1 MTIDITPKTV
11 LRMATGFEFDGD
23 KTTATTLRALS
34 AALTA
39 SQAETAAAYEAAVGA
54 VRQADADCKGA
65 YGACENIRAL
75 PTTFTDAEMLAAAM
89 QLPEVRALIEAL
101 RSKTIMDPD
110 NSNSTWLDA
119 AARAALAPFKGG
131 E

>member
-1 MTIDITPKTV
+1 MSDCHWPNCGCPKLTNGPWCKATVRPSITWTV
-11 LRMATGFEFDGD
+11 VQPAAAIAALVMRERAAKACDGFCSEC
-23 KTTATTLRALS
+23 ARAL
-34 AALTA
+34 
-39 SQAETAAAYEAAVGA
+39 
-54 VRQADADCKGA
+54 
-65 YGACENIRAL
+65 RAL
-75 PTTFTDAEMLAAAM
+75 PTTFTDAELLAAAM
-89 QLPEVRALIEAL
+89 QLPEVRALLEAL